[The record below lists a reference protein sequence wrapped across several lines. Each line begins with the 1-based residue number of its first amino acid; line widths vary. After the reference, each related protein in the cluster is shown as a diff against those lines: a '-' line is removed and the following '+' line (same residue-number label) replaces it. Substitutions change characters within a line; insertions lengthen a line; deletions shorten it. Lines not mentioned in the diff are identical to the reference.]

1 LPDPA
6 WGSRGRRPIGRDESF
21 CKRGN
26 CWSAFI
32 AGTES
37 AFIAGTESAF
47 IEGCTESAF
56 VAGSTESVDIKPLE
70 AAVESAATAGT
81 AACLL
86 TEEPA
91 GAFCWQGIG
100 IGLWRSV
107 GALAR
112 PILPTRR
119 QAPAWLQ
126 PTGTDA
132 ASGTGGTAAYRSGVV
147 VVSAKPSFFAGS
159 IFGSVARPRPAG
171 ESGAQPSEPANGENG
186 DRMPDGAQ
194 ATAKKRRRRT
204 LGSTG
209 CGDASPSCGARRRSR
224 RWCCANE
231 PYV

>member
-1 LPDPA
+1 MPDPA
-6 WGSRGRRPIGRDESF
+6 WGSRGRPPIRRDESF

-37 AFIAGTESAF
+37 AFFAGCTESAF
-47 IEGCTESAF
+47 IEGCPESAF
-56 VAGSTESVDIKPLE
+56 IKPLE
-70 AAVESAATAGT
+70 AAAGSAARAGS

-86 TEEPA
+86 TEPA
-91 GAFCWQGIG
+91 GAFCWQRSGIG
-100 IGLWRSV
+100 RWRSV
-107 GALAR
+107 GSLAR

-119 QAPAWLQ
+119 RAPAWLQ

-132 ASGTGGTAAYRSGVV
+132 LSGTGGTAAYQNGVM
-147 VVSAKPSFFAGS
+147 VSAKPSFFAGT
-159 IFGSVARPRPAG
+159 IFGSVAGQRPAD

-186 DRMPDGAQ
+186 DKMPNGAQ

-209 CGDASPSCGARRRSR
+209 CAGASPSCGARRRSR

-231 PYV
+231 P